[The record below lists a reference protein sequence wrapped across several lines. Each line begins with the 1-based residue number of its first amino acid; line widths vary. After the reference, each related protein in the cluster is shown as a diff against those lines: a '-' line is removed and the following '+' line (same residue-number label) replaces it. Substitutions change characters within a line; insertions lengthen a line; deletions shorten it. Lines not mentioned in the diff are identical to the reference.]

1 MTRTGER
8 FDVQA
13 RFVYDTGSPWKEVC
27 VCQGMDRRELREMND
42 SLKEMYARFPRRD
55 KRD

>member
-1 MTRTGER
+1 M
-8 FDVQA
+8 QI

-27 VCQGMDRRELREMND
+27 VCQEMDRRALEQMND
-42 SLKEMYARFPRRD
+42 GLKEMYARFPRRD